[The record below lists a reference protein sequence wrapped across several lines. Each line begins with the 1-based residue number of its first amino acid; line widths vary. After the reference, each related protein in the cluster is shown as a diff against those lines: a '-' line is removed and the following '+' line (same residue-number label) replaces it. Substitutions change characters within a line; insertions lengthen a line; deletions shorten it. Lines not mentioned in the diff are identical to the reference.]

1 MGTDYPYDMGE
12 IDPIGFIES
21 AQALDDTKRRLVF
34 GGNGAEHARC
44 AQPQRRSLTW
54 RRPSLGATAAQGA
67 GRIRNGPAFFA
78 GQPGLRNLSM

>member
-34 GGNGAEHARC
+34 GGNAAR
-44 AQPQRRSLTW
+44 L
-54 RRPSLGATAAQGA
+54 LGIAPASARA
-67 GRIRNGPAFFA
+67 G
-78 GQPGLRNLSM
+78 S